1 MKTKI
6 LILDH
11 ENEAKKIDFEIDFFL
26 SLNKKQRFSL
36 LFKKAEEIKAIEKN
50 NGIRKVN
57 QIIKRT

>member
-26 SLNKKQRFSL
+26 SLSKKQRFSL
-36 LFKKAEEIKAIEKN
+36 LFKKIKEIKAIEKN